1 MALDYDSFLKWAL
14 IKEPTLAIGV
24 PLAKEKEPLPEV
36 HIRVNET
43 SDTPTAYGISD
54 ATGGLS
60 SYTYQQTTI
69 AFEEALN
76 RCASLKRY
84 MRDSN
89 YTNLVFNYALHISIV
104 SSAFEIKK
112 DDDTEGGQ
120 VSGNIWNEPHAC
132 APAGTEPLQKL
143 YVQYAVYDS
152 TAGIITSSS
161 SGGSSASSSL
171 PKSVSEGDLETS
183 WLMSTPYGV
192 QAEMYFEQMTGIII

>member
-14 IKEPTLAIGV
+14 IKEPSL
-24 PLAKEKEPLPEV
+24 KEKDPLIELPE
-36 HIRVNET
+36 
-43 SDTPTAYGISD
+43 DTTPSGISE
-54 ATGGLS
+54 
-60 SYTYQQTTI
+60 YTYQQTTI

-84 MRDSN
+84 MRDYN

-112 DDDTEGGQ
+112 DENGD
-120 VSGNIWNEPHAC
+120 IWNEP
-132 APAGTEPLQKL
+132 TEPLQKL
-143 YVQYAVYDS
+143 YVQYGVYDS

-161 SGGSSASSSL
+161 SGGSSASSAL

-192 QAEMYFEQMTGIII
+192 QAEMYFEQMNGIII

>member
-1 MALDYDSFLKWAL
+1 MAVDYDSFLKWAL
-14 IKEPTLAIGV
+14 IKEPTL
-24 PLAKEKEPLPEV
+24 KEKEPL
-36 HIRVNET
+36 NET
-43 SDTPTAYGISD
+43 PDTPTAYGISE
-54 ATGGLS
+54 
-60 SYTYQQTTI
+60 YTYQQTTI

-112 DDDTEGGQ
+112 DENGD
-120 VSGNIWNEPHAC
+120 IWNEP
-132 APAGTEPLQKL
+132 TEPLQKL

-152 TAGIITSSS
+152 TTGIVTSSS

-171 PKSVSEGDLETS
+171 PKSVTEGDLETS
-183 WLMSTPYGV
+183 YLMSTPYGV

>member
-14 IKEPTLAIGV
+14 IKEPSL
-24 PLAKEKEPLPEV
+24 KEKDPL
-36 HIRVNET
+36 NEA
-43 SDTPTAYGISD
+43 SDTPTAYGISE
-54 ATGGLS
+54 
-60 SYTYQQTTI
+60 YTYQQTTI

-89 YTNLVFNYALHISIV
+89 YTNLVFNYSLHISIV

-112 DDDTEGGQ
+112 DENGD
-120 VSGNIWNEPHAC
+120 IWNEP
-132 APAGTEPLQKL
+132 TEPLQKL

-152 TAGIITSSS
+152 TAGIVTSSS

-171 PKSVSEGDLETS
+171 PKSVTEGDLETS
-183 WLMSTPYGV
+183 YLMSTPYGV
-192 QAEMYFEQMTGIII
+192 QTEMYFEQMNGIII

>member
-1 MALDYDSFLKWAL
+1 MTLDYDSFLKWAL
-14 IKEPTLAIGV
+14 IKEPSLKII
-24 PLAKEKEPLPEV
+24 EPL
-36 HIRVNET
+36 
-43 SDTPTAYGISD
+43 SDPNPDGFYNDKDINRSCGISE
-54 ATGGLS
+54 
-60 SYTYQQTTI
+60 YTYQQTTI

-84 MRDSN
+84 MRDYN

-112 DDDTEGGQ
+112 DENGD
-120 VSGNIWNEPHAC
+120 IWNEP
-132 APAGTEPLQKL
+132 TEALQKL
-143 YVQYAVYDS
+143 YVQYGVYDS

-161 SGGSSASSSL
+161 SGGSSASSAL

-192 QAEMYFEQMTGIII
+192 QAEMYFEQMNGIII

>member
-14 IKEPTLAIGV
+14 IKEPSL
-24 PLAKEKEPLPEV
+24 KEKEPLPEV

-43 SDTPTAYGISD
+43 SDTPTAYGISE
-54 ATGGLS
+54 
-60 SYTYQQTTI
+60 YTYQQTTI

-84 MRDSN
+84 MRDYN

-112 DDDTEGGQ
+112 DGE
-120 VSGNIWNEPHAC
+120 GNIWNEPTE
-132 APAGTEPLQKL
+132 PEPLQKL

-152 TAGIITSSS
+152 TAGIVTSSS

-171 PKSVSEGDLETS
+171 PKSVTEGDLETS
-183 WLMSTPYGV
+183 YLMSTPYGV

>member
-14 IKEPTLAIGV
+14 IKEPTFAVGV
-24 PLAKEKEPLPEV
+24 PLAKEKDPLTELPEDS
-36 HIRVNET
+36 ET
-43 SDTPTAYGISD
+43 PSGISE
-54 ATGGLS
+54 
-60 SYTYQQTTI
+60 YTYQQTTI

-112 DDDTEGGQ
+112 DENGD
-120 VSGNIWNEPHAC
+120 IWNEP
-132 APAGTEPLQKL
+132 TEPLQKL

-152 TAGIITSSS
+152 TAGIVTSSS

-171 PKSVSEGDLETS
+171 PKSVTEGDLETS
-183 WLMSTPYGV
+183 YLMSTPYGV

>member
-1 MALDYDSFLKWAL
+1 MAADYDSFLKWAL
-14 IKEPTLAIGV
+14 IKEPSLAADV

-43 SDTPTAYGISD
+43 PDTPTAYGISE
-54 ATGGLS
+54 
-60 SYTYQQTTI
+60 YTYQQTTI

-84 MRDSN
+84 IRDYN
-89 YTNLVFNYALHISIV
+89 YNNLVFNYALHISIV

-112 DDDTEGGQ
+112 DENGD
-120 VSGNIWNEPHAC
+120 IWNEP
-132 APAGTEPLQKL
+132 TEPLQKL

-171 PKSVSEGDLETS
+171 PKSVTEGDLETS
-183 WLMSTPYGV
+183 YLMSTPYGV

>member
-1 MALDYDSFLKWAL
+1 MAVDYDSFLKWAL
-14 IKEPTLAIGV
+14 IKEPSL
-24 PLAKEKEPLPEV
+24 KEKDPLTELPE
-36 HIRVNET
+36 
-43 SDTPTAYGISD
+43 DTTPSGISD
-54 ATGGLS
+54 AAGGLS

-84 MRDSN
+84 MRDYN

-112 DDDTEGGQ
+112 DENGD
-120 VSGNIWNEPHAC
+120 IWNEP
-132 APAGTEPLQKL
+132 TEPLQKL

-152 TAGIITSSS
+152 TAGIVTSSS
-161 SGGSSASSSL
+161 SGGSSASSTL
-171 PKSVSEGDLETS
+171 PKSVTEGDLETS
-183 WLMSTPYGV
+183 YLMSTPYGV